1 MEELVAKLAMILE
14 VEKLDLAKKF
24 TDYDEFDSL
33 AALTIMATLDS
44 DYGKAMRV
52 ADLRNYASIEAFCQD
67 VLA

>member
-33 AALTIMATLDS
+33 AALTILATLDL

-52 ADLRNYASIEAFCQD
+52 ADLRNYASIEA
-67 VLA
+67 V

>member
-33 AALTIMATLDS
+33 AALTILATLDS

-52 ADLRNYASIEAFCQD
+52 AALRNYASLEAFCQD

>member
-33 AALTIMATLDS
+33 AALTILATLDS

-52 ADLRNYASIEAFCQD
+52 VDLRNYASIEAFCQD